1 VISTADSR
9 LRRKAN
15 AVQPAPSAATTSPR
29 APSSPGNE
37 FPGYLRPSFGRR
49 AHPGLR
55 PGGTDED
62 SAEVHFRAALALA
75 TVAAAGS
82 WLLAGQARAG
92 TPPEWVEY
100 VDESATRISAAASL
114 GVSDTEEKDLVS
126 GDVDK
131 DGDADLIIVRKL
143 PFTNAGPRRNVLFM
157 NEDGVMVDR
166 TDTLVPDFL
175 DATDDR
181 EVLLVD
187 VDGDTWLD
195 VVTAGTFDEQPRV
208 LMNRRRMA
216 GVWQG
221 FVYEPARL
229 PTITPGPKF
238 CGLGAG
244 DVTGNGRPDL
254 YFTDYEN
261 TTEDR
266 LLINDG
272 NGFFTDETATRMPAS
287 FAASVFGT
295 DAEIVDVNGD
305 TFNDI
310 VKNNSSGNSPP
321 PGTDPVVSVLYN
333 DGTGNF
339 DFKDDI
345 YTFAPY
351 MTEAA
356 DFNKDGL
363 LDFFVVDDN
372 QDRFMVNLGNDPDG
386 HAQFDI
392 QAVGNSPNTI
402 GFGGNVKFADLD
414 GDTILDVLVADVD
427 TDIGG
432 PVPVG
437 CSRELALLRGQG
449 QLPNITYADPIVGGS
464 RPWLMNGVYDVEPMH
479 IDDDGVLDLWIGS
492 CSGNR
497 VFMGS
502 TQVIFFDGFES
513 GDTSAW

>member
-1 VISTADSR
+1 MTRPTCPDSKAFAD
-9 LRRKAN
+9 L
-15 AVQPAPSAATTSPR
+15 
-29 APSSPGNE
+29 
-37 FPGYLRPSFGRR
+37 
-49 AHPGLR
+49 
-55 PGGTDED
+55 
-62 SAEVHFRAALALA
+62 LALA
-75 TVAAAGS
+75 AVA
-82 WLLAGQARAG
+82 LAGGWLSVPAPGHAG
-92 TPPEWVEY
+92 TLPDWVEY
-100 VDESATRISAAASL
+100 VDESASRISADPGL
-114 GVSDTEEKDLVS
+114 GVDDTEEKDLIS

-157 NEDGVMVDR
+157 NEGGVMVDR
-166 TDTLVPDFL
+166 SDTLAPDFL

-181 EVLLVD
+181 EVRLVD

-208 LMNRRRMA
+208 LMNQREV
-216 GVWQG
+216 GGIWQG
-221 FVYEPARL
+221 FVYEAGRL
-229 PTITPGPKF
+229 PVISPGPKF
-238 CGLGAG
+238 CGLAAG

-261 TTEDR
+261 DTEDR

-272 NGFFTDETATRMPAS
+272 TGFFTDETATRLTPAMV
-287 FAASVFGT
+287 ASTFGT

-310 VKNNSSGNSPP
+310 VKNNSSGNLPP
-321 PGTDPVVSVLYN
+321 PGFDPHISVLYN
-333 DGTGNF
+333 DGTGHFVF
-339 DFKDDI
+339 DDVVYNI
-345 YTFAPY
+345 APY
-351 MTEAA
+351 MTEPA

-363 LDFFVVDDN
+363 LDFFVVDDA
-372 QDRFMVNLGNDPDG
+372 QDRYMINTGNDVDG
-386 HAQFDI
+386 HAQFTI
-392 QAVGNSPNTI
+392 HTVGTSPNTT

-427 TDIGG
+427 VDI
-432 PVPVG
+432 PG

-449 QLPNITYADPIVGGS
+449 PVPDVTYADPISGAS
-464 RPWLMNGVYDVEPMH
+464 RPWLMNGVFDVEPMH

-492 CSGNR
+492 CTGNR
-497 VFMGS
+497 VFMGI